1 MVVQGVF
8 LMLSAVLLLMGG
20 IESNIWTSPQLKIK
34 INKLLAF
41 MVNQEGASKKVREY
55 WKGRQKTARDEDVTK

>member
-1 MVVQGVF
+1 
-8 LMLSAVLLLMGG
+8 
-20 IESNIWTSPQLKIK
+20 
-34 INKLLAF
+34 